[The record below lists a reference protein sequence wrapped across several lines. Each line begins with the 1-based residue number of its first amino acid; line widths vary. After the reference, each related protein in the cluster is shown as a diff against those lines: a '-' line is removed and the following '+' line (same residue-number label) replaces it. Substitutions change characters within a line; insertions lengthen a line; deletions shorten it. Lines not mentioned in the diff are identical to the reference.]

1 MTVMKVLNTGCMFD
15 PPIIGIFVKMKTIS
29 RFNLCMMQLLYA
41 LHNVIG
47 LNISSMGHQVALIL
61 LN

>member
-1 MTVMKVLNTGCMFD
+1 MFD

>member
-1 MTVMKVLNTGCMFD
+1 MFD

-29 RFNLCMMQLLYA
+29 RFNLYMMQLLYG

-47 LNISSMGHQVALIL
+47 LNISNMGHQVALIL